1 MENYVGLMAPAST
14 PPEIVAQLEK
24 ETLAVLHGPDI
35 RDKLV
40 QSGFQ
45 VEAKDGKGHMAR
57 IAKEVPMYRDI
68 ITKAGIK
75 KL

>member
-1 MENYVGLMAPAST
+1 MT

-24 ETLAVLHGPDI
+24 ETLAILNRSDI
-35 RDKLV
+35 RDKFV

-45 VEAKDGKGHMAR
+45 VEAKPGKAHMERVAR
-57 IAKEVPMYRDI
+57 EVPMFRDLI
-68 ITKAGIK
+68 ARAGIK